1 MKEGAKA
8 HSIGFPASNHE
19 NDPHS
24 ACRNR
29 TVCPSQSSQ
38 VTEFPGE
45 WYNQDKTNFMPVK
58 QEVQII
64 SSMFV
69 VTSC

>member
-45 WYNQDKTNFMPVK
+45 
-58 QEVQII
+58 
-64 SSMFV
+64 
-69 VTSC
+69 